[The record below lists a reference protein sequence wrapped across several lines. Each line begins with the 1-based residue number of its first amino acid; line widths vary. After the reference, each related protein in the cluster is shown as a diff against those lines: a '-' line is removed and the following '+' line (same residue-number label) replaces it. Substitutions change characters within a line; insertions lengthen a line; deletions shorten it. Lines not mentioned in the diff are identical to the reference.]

1 MKKALLMLLAV
12 LCSWSVMLG
21 VPAMRGFV
29 NVTQSDGTT
38 LSVQSAG
45 NWHEQV
51 ISPAL
56 CA

>member
-1 MKKALLMLLAV
+1 MLLVA
-12 LCSWSVMLG
+12 LCSCSVMLA

-38 LSVQSAG
+38 LSVQTAG

>member
-1 MKKALLMLLAV
+1 MKKALLMLLVA
-12 LCSWSVMLG
+12 LCSCSVMLG

-29 NVTQSDGTT
+29 NVAQSDGTT
-38 LSVQSAG
+38 LSVQTAG
-45 NWHEQV
+45 NWHEQI